1 MEAISYYAID
11 ASSNLAKERGAYASF
26 AGSLWSRGIL
36 PIDSLK
42 LLQAERGEGFLE
54 VDLSSKLDWSALRS
68 KCKLTVCVI
77 PTLWRLHQRQ
87 PLPISGKYP
96 VH

>member
-42 LLQAERGEGFLE
+42 LLQAERGEASRSRFIQQIGLE
-54 VDLSSKLDWSALRS
+54 
-68 KCKLTVCVI
+68 CVAQQGAN
-77 PTLWRLHQRQ
+77 QR
-87 PLPISGKYP
+87 YA
-96 VH
+96 